1 MKIALVSVPFL
12 SPQYPGLGLTQIKGR
27 LNKVFEKNV
36 EVRLVYAN
44 HDFFQYVGAELYG
57 MISESGFAPLMNEWA
72 FRSEAFDRIKPNH
85 EEYFKR
91 FYPGVSA
98 NSPEIAYLREKLLN
112 LGTFIQQVISTY
124 CLDSYDVIGINATF
138 EIVPALAFC
147 RHLKQINQ
155 KIITVMGG
163 AALFKDAAETLIQHY
178 PYLDYVC
185 SGSGLVSFPKL
196 VRGILDNNETAGES
210 VAGMFSHSNTGKP
223 GHVSE
228 ELDINEDIFLDY
240 DDFFES
246 FFRFHLDQQMEPII
260 LMETSRG
267 CFWCSCTFC
276 GLNKDQMKY
285 RVKRPKIAVEEINH
299 YFKKYNCNIE
309 MVDNVMPRSYIKH
322 VLPYLRVPEGKMLL
336 YEVMGDY
343 KEEEMR
349 ALNRAKVKM
358 IQPGI
363 ESLSTPVLELM
374 NKGTNAFQCLNMLKY
389 CVKYGVL
396 PGWNLLIGFPQ
407 MTGDMYERLLSIL
420 PRVFHL
426 FPPGILNP
434 VRIDR
439 YSTYWQNSEKYNL
452 VLAPFTAYEYIY
464 PYDHEVLAK
473 IAYHFEDRNYGSERY
488 YLLSEY
494 LPGLQERLND
504 WKRRWQT
511 KDVEHFPRLTLRPG
525 NDGTYIF
532 DSRQDVKEY
541 KISSLE
547 AKMLNVLEMP
557 LSKDS
562 IITHF
567 PGETGERID
576 EILQRLD
583 GNALLFN
590 ENDRYLSLVIHDYSE
605 DEIKFIVETCN
616 YQL

>member
-1 MKIALVSVPFL
+1 MKIALVAVPFL
-12 SPQYPGLGLTQIKGR
+12 SPQSPSLGLTQIKGR
-27 LNKVFEKNV
+27 LKKVFEGNV

-44 HDFFQYVGAELYG
+44 HDFFQYVGAELYD
-57 MISESGFAPLMNEWA
+57 MISGSGFAPLMNEWG
-72 FRSEAFDRIKPNH
+72 FRSEAFDRIDSNH
-85 EEYFKR
+85 DEYFKR

-98 NSPEIAYLREKLLN
+98 NSPEITYLREKLLN
-112 LGTFIQQVISTY
+112 LGTFIRQVIDAHR
-124 CLDSYDVIGINATF
+124 LDTYDVIGINATF
-138 EIVPALAFC
+138 EIVPGLAFC
-147 RHLKQINQ
+147 RHLKQIDR

-163 AALFKDAAETLIQHY
+163 AALFTDAAETLIQHY

-210 VAGMFSHSNTGKP
+210 IAGMFSHSNTGKV

-228 ELDINEDIFLDY
+228 EFDINEDIPLDY
-240 DDFFES
+240 DDFFAS
-246 FFRFHLDQQMEPII
+246 FRRFHLDQRMEPVI

-267 CFWCSCTFC
+267 CYWCSCTFC
-276 GLNKDQMKY
+276 GLNKDRMKY
-285 RVKRPKIAVEEINH
+285 RVKRPKIAVEEINR
-299 YFKKYNCNIE
+299 YFKKYDCNIE

-322 VLPYLRVPEGKMLL
+322 VLPYLRVPAGKMLL

-343 KEEEMR
+343 KEEEMK

-407 MTGDMYERLLSIL
+407 MTGDMYEGLLSIL
-420 PRVFHL
+420 PRLFHL

-452 VLAPFTAYEYIY
+452 VLALFTAYEYIY
-464 PYDHEVLAK
+464 PYDHEVLSK

-494 LPGLQERLND
+494 FPKLQERLND

-511 KDVEHFPRLTLRPG
+511 KDVENFPRLTLRRSD
-525 NDGTYIF
+525 DGTYIF
-532 DSRQDVKEY
+532 DSREDIKEY

-547 AKMLNVLEMP
+547 AKVLEMLETP
-557 LSKDS
+557 HS
-562 IITHF
+562 IDDIISGF
-567 PGETGERID
+567 PAETGERIH
-576 EILQRLD
+576 EVLRQAD
-583 GNALLFN
+583 GSGLLFE
-590 ENDRYLSLVIHDYSE
+590 ENDRYLSLVIRDYRE